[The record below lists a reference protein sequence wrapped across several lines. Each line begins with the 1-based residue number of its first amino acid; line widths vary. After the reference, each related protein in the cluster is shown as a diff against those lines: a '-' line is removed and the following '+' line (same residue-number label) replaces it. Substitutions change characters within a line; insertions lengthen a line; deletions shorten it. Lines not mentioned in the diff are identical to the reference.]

1 MHYHLNGSKA
11 PMDKTDVLPDS
22 AIARPGCGISLRA
35 IFAMAILLSSWT
47 WTAESR
53 ASDTTGTI
61 DLTAIDSKSFVPI
74 FSDDEVWGK
83 LPALASGSKQQL
95 PSWARTIGV
104 QMPRTAAAMLELD
117 AAHRLRSPLDPI
129 LRAKLRWVVAHSNKC
144 AYSEAYALAD
154 LRRAGAD
161 EASIERLINNKSH
174 GSDVVADALEFA
186 KLLTIA
192 APTIP
197 DALFA
202 RLRSQYGDGG
212 VASMVLLAA
221 YGNFQ
226 DRIVLGLNLPMEVN
240 GPIAPCDIRFVE
252 GALQLAPLIP
262 PVNGQAVYIDSLQSV
277 VPHDD
282 AWKSVSY
289 NQLQSRLIEQY
300 DRTPRLPVPTWDEVK
315 SKLPAAMAASP
326 TSIRWSLMNYGY
338 AHELAIPWT
347 IATRTHWAESP
358 AERILEESLFWVQT
372 RAIDC
377 NYCMGHC
384 EMLLEVAGLDKPAI
398 AKRTQMLA
406 ETDWASFPPAE
417 QRAYA
422 FARKLSR
429 TPWEMTKDDYQSLES
444 DWGPKKA
451 MGLFWW
457 MCRGLYMTRISD
469 GFQLPLE
476 RDNVFGSP
484 APGAKP
490 TQAQDDA
497 LTPAA
502 EAIVKELRDSLPK
515 DSEAIAMLEG
525 ILEGSHL
532 NAEDGWFKLSKSQN
546 RFGWDYVRQRFDTD
560 HDDKVIA
567 SEFTGSED
575 DFSRLDRND
584 DEKLT
589 EADFDWSKHSLTVT
603 PGFMMFFMADRDAN
617 GKLTR
622 EEFLN
627 LFDQLGAREDGYLA
641 IDDLREQFLPPQPP
655 PPGERE
661 NRAKRPDQPSR
672 STLITGLKNQ
682 ELGSLQP
689 GPNLD
694 ELAPDFSLTTLDGHP
709 VTLSKEIG
717 DKPIVLVF
725 GNFTC
730 GPFRSQ
736 AGNIEKLY
744 ERYQDR
750 AKFFLVYVREA
761 HPSDGWWMMSN
772 QRAGIDLSQPKL
784 DSDRRSIA
792 KTCQKHLDIDMPFL
806 VDGIDDA
813 VGSVYSGMPNRLYL
827 IDQTGRIA
835 FKNGRGP
842 FGFHPRQLEQSLVL
856 LLNK

>member
-1 MHYHLNGSKA
+1 
-11 PMDKTDVLPDS
+11 MDEIRIQPDS
-22 AIARPGCGISLRA
+22 EIVRSKRSTDLHAVI
-35 IFAMAILLSSWT
+35 AMAVLLSSWT
-47 WTAESR
+47 WTVQTS
-53 ASDTTGTI
+53 ASDSTVTLDPTP
-61 DLTAIDSKSFVPI
+61 TESKAFVPI
-74 FSDDEVWGK
+74 LSDEEVWEK
-83 LPALASGSKQQL
+83 LPALASGTKQRL
-95 PSWARTIGV
+95 PSWARAIAV

-117 AAHRLRSPLDPI
+117 AAHRLRSPLDPS
-129 LRAKLRWVVAHSNKC
+129 LRASLRWVVAHSNKC
-144 AYSEAYALAD
+144 AYSEAYAIAD

-161 EASIERLINNKSH
+161 SATIERLTNDKYQ
-174 GSDVVADALEFA
+174 GTDVVNDALEFA
-186 KLLTIA
+186 RLLTIA

-197 DALFA
+197 DSLFA
-202 RLRSQYGDGG
+202 RLRSQYGDRG

-240 GPIAPCDIRFVE
+240 GPIAPCDVRFVE
-252 GALQLAPLIP
+252 GALQLSPLMP
-262 PVNGQAVYIDSLQSV
+262 SANGQAVYIDSTQSV
-277 VPHDD
+277 VPRDD
-282 AWKSVSY
+282 AWMFVSY
-289 NQLQSRLIEQY
+289 NQLQSRLIEQQ
-300 DRTPRLPVPTWDEVK
+300 DRTPRLPVPTWDDVK
-315 SKLPAAMAASP
+315 SKLPAAMSASP

-347 IATRTHWAESP
+347 LATRTHWAENP

-384 EMLLEVAGLDKPAI
+384 EMLLEVAGLNRPAI

-422 FARKLSR
+422 YARKLSR
-429 TPWEMTKDDYQSLES
+429 TPWEMSSDDYKSLES
-444 DWGPKKA
+444 DWGSKKA

-476 RDNVFGSP
+476 RDNVFGGP
-484 APGAKP
+484 PPETKP
-490 TQAQDDA
+490 TEVQEDE

-502 EAIVKELRDSLPK
+502 EAIVQELRASLPK

-525 ILEGSHL
+525 ILDGSRL
-532 NAEDGWFKLSKSQN
+532 GAEDGWFKLSKAQS
-546 RFGWDYVRQRFDTD
+546 RFGWNHVRKRFDTD
-560 HDDKVIA
+560 QDDKVTA
-567 SEFTGSED
+567 TEFTGGKA

-584 DEKLT
+584 DGQLT
-589 EADFDWSKHSLTVT
+589 ESDFDWSKHSLTAT

-627 LFDQLGAREDGYLA
+627 LFEELGADEDGYLA
-641 IDDLREQFLPPQPP
+641 IDDLREKFLPPT
-655 PPGERE
+655 PGESVKS
-661 NRAKRPDQPSR
+661 AKRPDQPSR
-672 STLITGLKNQ
+672 STLLAGLKNQ

-689 GPNLD
+689 GPSLD
-694 ELAPDFSLTTLDGHP
+694 EQAPDFTLTTLDGQP

-717 DKPIVLVF
+717 EKPIVLIF

-761 HPSDGWWMMSN
+761 HPSDGWWMTSN
-772 QRAGIDLSQPKL
+772 QRAGIDLSQPKM
-784 DSDRRSIA
+784 DSERRLIA
-792 KTCQKHLDIDMPFL
+792 RTCQKHLDIDIPFL
-806 VDGIDDA
+806 VDGVDDA
-813 VGSVYSGMPNRLYL
+813 VGSLYSGMPNRLYL

-856 LLNK
+856 LLNDKK

>member
-1 MHYHLNGSKA
+1 
-11 PMDKTDVLPDS
+11 MDEIKILPDS
-22 AIARPGCGISLRA
+22 ASSRSECRSGLLMITV
-35 IFAMAILLSSWT
+35 MAILLSSWIGS
-47 WTAESR
+47 AETG
-53 ASDTTGTI
+53 ASDTTVTF
-61 DLTAIDSKSFVPI
+61 DPTTTESQAFVAIL
-74 FSDDEVWGK
+74 SDEEVWGK
-83 LPALASGSKQQL
+83 LPALASGSKQRL
-95 PSWARTIGV
+95 PSWARAVAV

-117 AAHRLRSPLDPI
+117 AAHRLRSPLDPT
-129 LRAKLRWVVAHSNKC
+129 LRASLRWVVAHSNKC
-144 AYSEAYALAD
+144 AYSEAYAIAD

-161 EASIERLINNKSH
+161 EARIERLSNNIFDE
-174 GSDVVADALEFA
+174 SDGASDALEFA
-186 KLLTIA
+186 RLLTIA

-202 RLRSQYGDGG
+202 RLRSQYGDRG
-212 VASMVLLAA
+212 VASIVLMAA

-240 GPIAPCDIRFVE
+240 GPLAPCDVRFVE

-262 PVNGQAVYIDSLQSV
+262 PANGQAVYIDSTQSV
-277 VPHDD
+277 VPCDD
-282 AWKSVSY
+282 AWMSVSY
-289 NQLQSRLIEQY
+289 NELQSRLIEQF

-315 SKLPAAMAASP
+315 SKLPAAMSASP

-384 EMLLEVAGLDKPAI
+384 EMLLEVAGLDRPAI

-406 ETDWASFPPAE
+406 ETDWASFPPEE

-422 FARKLSR
+422 YARKLSR
-429 TPWEMTKDDYQSLES
+429 TPWEMTNEDYTSLES
-444 DWGPKKA
+444 DWGSKKA

-476 RDNVFGSP
+476 RDNVFAEP
-484 APGAKP
+484 APTLKP
-490 TQAQDDA
+490 TVALDDA
-497 LTPAA
+497 LTPAE
-502 EAIVKELRDSLPK
+502 EAIVNELRASLSK

-525 ILEGSHL
+525 ILNGSHL
-532 NAEDGWFKLSKSQN
+532 NAEDGWFKLSKAQN
-546 RFGWDYVRQRFDTD
+546 RFGWDFVRQRYDTD
-560 HDDKVIA
+560 PDEKVIA
-567 SEFTGSED
+567 TEFTGSKE
-575 DFSRLDRND
+575 DFSRLDRNE
-584 DEKLT
+584 DEQLT
-589 EADFDWSKHSLTVT
+589 DTDFDWSKHSLTVT

-622 EEFLN
+622 AEFLE
-627 LFDQLGAREDGYLA
+627 LFEQLGAGEDGYLA
-641 IDDLREQFLPPQPP
+641 IDDIREQFLPPT
-655 PPGERE
+655 PGESVKRE
-661 NRAKRPDQPSR
+661 KRPDQPSR
-672 STLITGLKNQ
+672 STLLAGFKNQ

-694 ELAPDFSLTTLDGHP
+694 DQAPDFTLTTLDGKP

-717 DKPIVLVF
+717 EKPIVLIF

-772 QRAGIDLSQPKL
+772 QRAGIDLSQPKI
-784 DSDRRSIA
+784 DSDRRTIA
-792 KTCQKHLDIDMPFL
+792 KTCQKHLDIDIPFL

-813 VGSVYSGMPNRLYL
+813 VGSIYSGMPNRLYL
-827 IDQTGRIA
+827 IDQTGRIV